1 MGGSRLWGVFAAFLG
16 SALIAVI
23 FLFFGGFPDG
33 VFFFVFGSLSGFL
46 GCCVD
51 SIIGA
56 ALEGRSRFFDNHMTN
71 FLGTLA
77 GGVFGIVFY
86 LIVDVI

>member
-1 MGGSRLWGVFAAFLG
+1 
-16 SALIAVI
+16 
-23 FLFFGGFPDG
+23 
-33 VFFFVFGSLSGFL
+33 VFGSLSGFL